1 MLVNDTVLG
10 SSPLKSGFALTAVGL
25 TILFT
30 LMEPE
35 SSTNLDFFQRL
46 LFWALQITAALLGLM
61 FASYIVTKS
70 SHKHLPLYLLL
81 LISGI
86 LAAVIV
92 SPIFASI
99 DYWFPG
105 LESEPDS
112 WLDTFEQQGPIYHV
126 ISEFIDV
133 APGLV
138 TIWFLINIPLLLNV
152 TYKHPSEKNDL
163 PPNNKQRQIE
173 NEQEIEKRQKLRNE
187 FYARLPTTLG
197 LDIISITSELHY
209 VNVKTTEGKTLILGG
224 LNQIA
229 NALDDEGVLIH
240 RSHWVHKNHVIKVH
254 ISGSQAWCEM
264 SNGEKLSISRS
275 KRKLVKSYFGNEQRA
290 VSTKSQTELSR
301 VK

>member
-1 MLVNDTVLG
+1 MLVNETVLG
-10 SSPLKSGFALTAVGL
+10 RSPLKSGFALTAVGL

-35 SSTNLDFFQRL
+35 SSANLDFFQRL

-70 SHKHLPLYLLL
+70 SHKQLPLVLLL
-81 LISGI
+81 LISGFLGAI
-86 LAAVIV
+86 IV

-105 LESEPDS
+105 LENESDS
-112 WLDTFEQQGPIYHV
+112 WLDIFERQGPIYHV

-152 TYKHPSEKNDL
+152 TYKHPSEKND
-163 PPNNKQRQIE
+163 PPPDKKQRQIE
-173 NEQEIEKRQKLRNE
+173 NEREIEKRQKLRKE
-187 FYARLPTTLG
+187 FYERLPTVLG
-197 LDIISITSELHY
+197 RDIISITSELHY
-209 VNVKTTEGKTLILGG
+209 VNVKTTDGKTLILGG
-224 LNQIA
+224 LNQITE
-229 NALDDEGVLIH
+229 ALDDDGLLIH
-240 RSHWVHKNHVIKVH
+240 RSHWVHKNHVTKVL
-254 ISGSQAWCEM
+254 ISGSKAWCEM
-264 SNGEKLSISRS
+264 SNGEKLPISRS
-275 KRKLVKSYFGNEQRA
+275 KRKLVRSFFGNEQRA
-290 VSTKSQTELSR
+290 VSTKSQTKLSS